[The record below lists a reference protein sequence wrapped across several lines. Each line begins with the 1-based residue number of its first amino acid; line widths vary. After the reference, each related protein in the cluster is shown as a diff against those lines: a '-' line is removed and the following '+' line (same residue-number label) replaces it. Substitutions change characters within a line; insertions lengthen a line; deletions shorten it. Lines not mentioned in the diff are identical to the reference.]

1 MKGSKQG
8 ISSVSWATSPSSCSD
23 YNCILI
29 LNHLRAL
36 TKVML
41 LQGLCVSLHLE
52 THTENGIYLLLA
64 FVTAPTSKTSQS
76 KCTEQDNQYT

>member
-1 MKGSKQG
+1 
-8 ISSVSWATSPSSCSD
+8 
-23 YNCILI
+23 
-29 LNHLRAL
+29 
-36 TKVML
+36 ML